1 MKPVR
6 AHFVSASFLA
16 ATLILAP
23 AVPVF
28 AQAADLTTASAPK
41 DSSTSAGEST
51 KSIPSH
57 RHAGTASHQ
66 KNGSAAAHQKKKK
79 PSFANKM
86 RDKALAKMQ
95 KLFGSKLGSKEDS
108 KQE

>member
-16 ATLILAP
+16 AALILAP

-28 AQAADLTTASAPK
+28 AQADSATTTSAPK
-41 DSSTSAGEST
+41 ETQNSASASEST

-57 RHAGTASHQ
+57 KHAGTTNHQ
-66 KNGSAAAHQKKKK
+66 KNAAEHQKKKK
-79 PSFANKM
+79 PSFAHKM

-95 KLFGSKLGSKEDS
+95 KFFGSKQGPKEDS